1 MAGRVKAG
9 SLVGRLAIAWLTVA
23 LFSLFGNRWLPD
35 LSSTVWAALLFLWL
49 FAVILWCAFG
59 VVREADHLAEILGE
73 PLGTLVLTRLLVII
87 EVVLIG
93 AMALGGKA
101 APTLG
106 RDTMFAVLMIVLNGV
121 VGLALLLGGLR
132 HHEQAYN
139 LQGAAAYLGVII
151 PLSVIALILPNF
163 TQAVPA
169 GSLTLAQASFFS
181 LFTVLLYGIFLR
193 IQTGRHRRFFI
204 EPHPS
209 GEGALEPWE
218 RLTGVARGPVR

>member
-1 MAGRVKAG
+1 M
-9 SLVGRLAIAWLTVA
+9 A
-23 LFSLFGNRWLPD
+23 LFSLFANRWLPD
-35 LSSTVWAALLFLWL
+35 LSSTVRAALLFLWL

-73 PLGTLVLTRLLVII
+73 PLGTLVLTLSIVII

-139 LQGAAAYLGVII
+139 LQGAAAYLGVI
-151 PLSVIALILPNF
+151 
-163 TQAVPA
+163 T
-169 GSLTLAQASFFS
+169 
-181 LFTVLLYGIFLR
+181 
-193 IQTGRHRRFFI
+193 RF
-204 EPHPS
+204 
-209 GEGALEPWE
+209 
-218 RLTGVARGPVR
+218 R